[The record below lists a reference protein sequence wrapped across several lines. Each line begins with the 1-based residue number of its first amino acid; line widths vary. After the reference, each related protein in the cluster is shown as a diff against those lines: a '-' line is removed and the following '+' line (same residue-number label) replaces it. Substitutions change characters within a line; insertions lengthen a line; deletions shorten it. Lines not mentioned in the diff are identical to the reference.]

1 MFNRELSARCPNNTK
16 CVFQIEDF
24 CTSPKISSNSDDYMP
39 TESSLMRYEL
49 DHIRDSEE
57 EVCNRDDCASTKE
70 VVNEFSK
77 QKDKKKPTSWEK
89 KLKQY
94 ICTLFTK
101 FKFSLISRK
110 EATKKLVTNTRNEMA
125 KNFNSINRVI
135 PKTMNKNKNKTF
147 SVWFRASFHKSHGV
161 FSELFAW
168 FESVGNLIHS
178 SESVTFE

>member
-24 CTSPKISSNSDDYMP
+24 CTSPKISSKSDDYMP

-77 QKDKKKPTSWEK
+77 QKDKKKPTSREK

-135 PKTMNKNKNKTF
+135 PKTMNKNKNKN
-147 SVWFRASFHKSHGV
+147 
-161 FSELFAW
+161 LFCLVSCIFLQVSW
-168 FESVGNLIHS
+168 SL
-178 SESVTFE
+178 

>member
-1 MFNRELSARCPNNTK
+1 
-16 CVFQIEDF
+16 
-24 CTSPKISSNSDDYMP
+24 MP

-110 EATKKLVTNTRNEMA
+110 EATKKLVTNTRDEMA

-135 PKTMNKNKNKTF
+135 PKNNKQ
-147 SVWFRASFHKSHGV
+147 
-161 FSELFAW
+161 E
-168 FESVGNLIHS
+168 
-178 SESVTFE
+178 